1 MNGTIPYCIPLNETA
16 GFRGDMLKSL
26 LESLPGSLFRRKFDE
41 NWTLSYVSGGI
52 TALSGYLPDELI
64 GNRRVSFGELISPED
79 SERIWLA
86 ARDGLKN
93 KEDLVLE
100 YRICGRDG
108 TVRWV
113 KEISAGVYN
122 GKGKLLYVEG
132 YLADIT
138 LTRRLADIKK
148 TEDDNE
154 RLIREINK
162 QYNELM
168 QFNYIVSH
176 NLRVPVANIL
186 GSSYLLEV
194 ETDESERRS
203 LIRYISQSAES
214 IDQLIRDLNNI
225 LAARTPLNEKI
236 EKFSLS
242 EIVQSILNL
251 LEKQVREANAE
262 FDVDID
268 PETDELKSIRSY
280 IQSCILNL
288 VSNAIKYKSPE
299 RRLKIRITARKE
311 NGATRIDISDNGIG
325 LDLKTYGNQLF
336 GLYKR
341 FHRHIEGKGL
351 GLHMTKMQIEL
362 LGGSIRVSSELQQG
376 TTFSLYLGDQ

>member
-41 NWTLSYVSGGI
+41 NWTLSYVSDGI
-52 TALSGYLPDELI
+52 TALSGYPPDELI
-64 GNRRVSFGELISPED
+64 GNRCVSFGELIAPED
-79 SERIWLA
+79 SERVWLA

-138 LTRRLADIKK
+138 LTRRLAEIRK

-242 EIVQSILNL
+242 EIVQSTLNL

-262 FDVDID
+262 FEVTID
-268 PETDELKSIRSY
+268 PETDELRSIRSY

-288 VSNAIKYKSPE
+288 ISNAIKYKSPE
-299 RRLKIRITARKE
+299 RRLRIRITARKE
-311 NGATRIDISDNGIG
+311 NGATRIDVSDNGIG
-325 LDLKTYGNQLF
+325 LDLKAYGNQLF

-362 LGGSIRVSSELQQG
+362 LGGSIRVSSEPQQG
-376 TTFSLYLGDQ
+376 TTFSLHLPDQ